1 MGSTA
6 CRNNSRSRDQFQFWP
21 ALAARNDTT
30 AVTFQSMA
38 LVDEIEMA
46 RRHVHEGERHLRRQ
60 HQLIAGLDE
69 KGLTQPMTP

>member
-1 MGSTA
+1 M
-6 CRNNSRSRDQFQFWP
+6 
-21 ALAARNDTT
+21 
-30 AVTFQSMA
+30 TFQSMA